1 MLAFAAGWGFLPA
14 ALGLVDARRREVPR
28 LLLTALWGLLGLG
41 PGTFLG
47 AWQLEAPREAAL
59 ESAVEHCDAVRVQ
72 IECFQRA
79 RGRLPR
85 SLDELPRTTLRP
97 LLVRT
102 GDVTYHAT
110 NERFEFR
117 INTSRVL
124 GFHGPS
130 FDSRTGSW
138 TR

>member
-14 ALGLVDARRREVPR
+14 ALGLVVARRREVPT
-28 LLLTALWGLLGLG
+28 LVLTALWVPLGLE
-41 PGTFLG
+41 PKTLLG
-47 AWQLEAPREAAL
+47 AWQLEARREAAL

-72 IECFQRA
+72 IESLQRA

-85 SLDELPRTTLRP
+85 SLDELPSTTQRP

-110 NERFEFR
+110 NECFEFR
-117 INTSRVL
+117 INTSRGL